1 MEVPRAGLPER
12 ARAVRAVRA
21 AADAAEEELIEGVRV
36 VRVTVL
42 LTPFGVS
49 GLSGGTVLLTP

>member
-21 AADAAEEELIEGVRV
+21 AADAAEEELIEGVRFVWVFRV
-36 VRVTVL
+36 VR
-42 LTPFGVS
+42 
-49 GLSGGTVLLTP
+49 GTVLLTP